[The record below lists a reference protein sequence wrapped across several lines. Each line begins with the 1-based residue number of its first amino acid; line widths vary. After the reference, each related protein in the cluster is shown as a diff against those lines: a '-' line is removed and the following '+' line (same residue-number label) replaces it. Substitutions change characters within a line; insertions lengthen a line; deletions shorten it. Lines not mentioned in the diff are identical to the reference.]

1 MTKFEMSI
9 PDLSKAVSKISS
21 LTTKLDVAAQF
32 GVGQVGLAVERK
44 ARNLLTNNSHKESTT
59 QKRGNGSRFPGG
71 NRKWIP
77 AEHIGGDGTPPN
89 RRTGNLIRSIY
100 TDLKHEP
107 GSYVASVFPTA
118 LYGRAL
124 ELGNP
129 KWKSGVKYPYMKP
142 AFDFVKPQ
150 ATRIFEKAF
159 AKKMVI

>member
-1 MTKFEMSI
+1 MAGFELSI

-44 ARNLLTNNSHKESTT
+44 ARNLLTNNQHADKVKNGKHNWTP
-59 QKRGNGSRFPGG
+59 RG
-71 NRKWIP
+71 
-77 AEHIGGDGTPPN
+77 HIGGDGTPPN

>member
-1 MTKFEMSI
+1 MTKFELSI

-44 ARNLLTNNSHKESTT
+44 ARQLLTNNSHTDHTSKNGKHSWTP
-59 QKRGNGSRFPGG
+59 RG
-71 NRKWIP
+71 
-77 AEHIGGDGTPPN
+77 HIGGDGTPPN
-89 RRTGNLIRSIY
+89 RRTGYLIRSIY
-100 TDLKHEP
+100 TELKHEP
-107 GSYVASVFPTA
+107 GSYVANVFPTA